1 MRRSASRGQN
11 ADIRAPVA
19 IAVIVWL
26 PTAGAVRVAVH
37 AWRPLAGAWSV
48 AATAAEVP
56 IDTVTLAPSTTVPCT
71 VMGEPV
77 TNWALAA
84 GEEMT
89 RSATGAW
96 TPPPH
101 AAKRVKMPTV
111 TSEKTMRMR

>member
-1 MRRSASRGQN
+1 RNVPCHPPNGWTWVMATVTLASAVPMP
-11 ADIRAPVA
+11 APVA

-71 VMGEPV
+71 VIGEPV

-89 RSATGAW
+89 RSAAGA
-96 TPPPH
+96 
-101 AAKRVKMPTV
+101 
-111 TSEKTMRMR
+111 